1 MALDRY
7 RVALRTPGV
16 GRLLVT
22 SLVARMPNG
31 MASLAIL
38 LLVTRHH
45 GYAAAGL
52 VTGVYVA
59 AAGVANL
66 MLSRASD
73 RFGPRRVLVP
83 TAVGYALGTLAFA
96 LVPGERYGVELLV
109 AVAMGLSSPPVV
121 SVVRGLWPRL
131 LEAEQAQS
139 IYGLEATA
147 QELIFIAGPALVA
160 LVAAFASPAAAV
172 VTTGA
177 LALAGTL
184 ACAASPALAHPTRGA
199 VRRQRR
205 ALRGTGLPAYVAVGV
220 AVTIALNMT
229 DVAVVAFVSGRHA
242 SPGSGVVL
250 AVWSLGSLIGGLWF
264 GAGSTRVDDEGVAR
278 ALLAM
283 AAGVAIAAAAP
294 GPVGLGALLFVGGMT
309 IAPGLA
315 RLYARVGAT
324 APAGASTE
332 AFGWIAVGLLAGSS
346 VGASLAGVS
355 IEAVGA
361 RATFLI
367 AAATPAV
374 TGLVMLLWL
383 RHRADPRL
391 EREPLP
397 S

>member
-184 ACAASPALAHPTRGA
+184 ACAASPALAHPSRGA

-324 APAGASTE
+324 APVGTSTE